1 MKLDG
6 QKIEPVV
13 RDLVARLVEHG
24 HETLIVGG
32 AVRDLLLGI
41 TPKDYDIA
49 TAATPEEVKRVFG
62 RQSRIIGRR
71 FRLVHVMLGGHLF
84 EVSTFRR
91 QPTADERS
99 TRDGD
104 DGVMLWSDNEYG
116 TRDEDAVRRDFT
128 VNAMYYDPLKDEII
142 DTVGGLADI
151 KAKVVRMIGDPE
163 VRLAEDPVR
172 LLRALKLVALFD
184 FKLEPALAAA
194 IRKLAPSIALS
205 SKSRCFEELL
215 KILAK
220 PCATKTFAVCQEY
233 GVLEH
238 FWPNLAAG
246 WNSPAGKLMRNLLQ
260 MRDER
265 VAAGVYAKSQT
276 LGLAT
281 LALAF
286 VGPSLRQGD
295 EAPGPLWA
303 TSREASLRCREA
315 LRIFFEPY
323 PVPKFLQ
330 IRTREVLM
338 LMPSFFHPEP
348 QHHVVTHPQYR
359 YARELFHHLA
369 RLQGWDVGQ
378 FAHWPEPSPEFSRRS
393 NHPDQPGARGGNRR
407 HHRGGRGRQGSG
419 PRPQGGYHAEP

>member
-1 MKLDG
+1 MKLDS
-6 QKIEPVV
+6 QKIEPMV
-13 RDLVARLVEHG
+13 RSLISRLAENG
-24 HETLIVGG
+24 HEALVVGG

-49 TAATPEEVKRVFG
+49 TSATPEEVRKVFG

-91 QPTADERS
+91 RPSIEERT
-99 TRDGD
+99 TREGD
-104 DGVMLWSDNEYG
+104 DGVMIWSDNEYG

-151 KAKVVRMIGDPE
+151 QARVVRMIGEPE

-172 LLRALKLVALFD
+172 LLRALKLVGLFG
-184 FKLEPALAAA
+184 FTLEPELAAA

-220 PCATKTFAVCQEY
+220 PSAASTFAVCQEY
-233 GVLEH
+233 GVLDH
-238 FWPNLAAG
+238 FWPNLATG
-246 WNSPAGKLMRNLLQ
+246 WNSPAGRLMRNLLQ
-260 MRDER
+260 LRDER
-265 VAAGVYAKSQT
+265 VAAGVYSKSQT

-295 EAPGPLWA
+295 ENPGPLWS

-338 LMPSFFHPEP
+338 LMPSFFQAEP
-348 QHHVVTHPQYR
+348 QHHVVSHPQYR

-369 RLQGWDVGQ
+369 KLQGWDIGQ
-378 FAHWPEPSPEFSRRS
+378 FAHWPEASPESARRS
-393 NHPDQPGARGGNRR
+393 NHEGEAGARDGGGGNRR
-407 HHRGGRGRQGSG
+407 RHRGGRNRHHG
-419 PRPQGGYHAEP
+419 PKPAGGQPQ

>member
-1 MKLDG
+1 MKLDS

-13 RDLVARLVEHG
+13 RELVARIAEHG
-24 HETLIVGG
+24 HEALIVGG
-32 AVRDLLLGI
+32 AVRDLLIGI
-41 TPKDYDIA
+41 VPKDYDIA
-49 TAATPEEVKRVFG
+49 TSATPEEVKHIFG
-62 RQSRIIGRR
+62 RQARIIGRR

-84 EVSTFRR
+84 EVATFRR
-91 QPTADERS
+91 QPSAEERS

-104 DGVMLWSDNEYG
+104 DGVMLWRDNEYG

-128 VNAMYYDPLKDEII
+128 VNAMYYDPITDEII
-142 DTVGGLADI
+142 DTVGGLDDI
-151 KAKVVRMIGDPE
+151 KNKVVRMIGDPE

-184 FKLEPALAAA
+184 FKMEATLDAAML
-194 IRKLAPSIALS
+194 KLAPHIALS

-220 PCATKTFAVCQEY
+220 PSALKTFSVCQQY

-238 FWPNLAAG
+238 LWPNLAMG

-260 MRDER
+260 LRDDR
-265 VAAGVYAKSQT
+265 VSAGIYSKSQT

-286 VGPSLRQGD
+286 VGPSLRQGED
-295 EAPGPLWA
+295 NPGPLWA

-338 LMPSFFHPEP
+338 LMPSFFQSEACP
-348 QHHVVTHPQYR
+348 HVVGHPQYR
-359 YARELFHHLA
+359 YARELFQHLA
-369 RLQGWDVGQ
+369 KLQGWDVAQ
-378 FAHWPEPSPEFSRRS
+378 FAHWPPPPHDAPRRS
-393 NHPDQPGARGGNRR
+393 NHPEEAGARTGGRSR
-407 HHRGGRGRQGSG
+407 HRGGRNRRGG
-419 PRPQGGYHAEP
+419 PRPLPADGQHE